1 MKFFRNLLRRKP
13 ELGQEDM
20 VKPFCLKAKQAI
32 LAEDLPKAIAYL
44 DCGIRVAPERLNL
57 YLQRAQIFQYGLDN
71 YSRALEDYRHIL
83 RELESRP
90 NSELEAKCRHAMRDM
105 MEGTHSTQVHA

>member
-13 ELGQEDM
+13 ELCQEDL

-44 DCGIRVAPERLNL
+44 DCGIRVAPNRLNL

-71 YSRALEDYRHIL
+71 YSRALEDYRYIL
-83 RELESRP
+83 RELETQPDAR
-90 NSELEAKCRHAMRDM
+90 LEAQCRRAMRDM
-105 MEGTHSTQVHA
+105 MNGTGTQARDL